1 MKPVSASLRQ
11 RVDRLRAEIE
21 RHNYLYHV
29 LDDPE
34 VPDAAYDR
42 LMAELRAL
50 EQQYPELV
58 VPESPTQRVGGS
70 PVPEFSE
77 VRHHLP
83 MLSLDNAFVRED
95 VEAFDRRVRERLG
108 TDEQIGY
115 TCEPKLDGL
124 AVSLTYRAG
133 LLALGATRGDGT
145 IGEDVTHNIRTIP
158 TVPLRLGG
166 RGWPDLLEVRGEVF
180 MSSAGFNEMNR
191 RASENGEKIFV
202 NPRNAAAGS
211 LRQLDPR
218 LTALRPLEV
227 YFYGSGKVEGKALP
241 GLHSEILEV
250 LSGWG
255 LRTSPEARVV
265 TGLEGL
271 LGYYEDIGQRR
282 SSLRY
287 QIDGVVY
294 KVDSIEQ
301 QRRLGF
307 VARAPRWAIAHK
319 FPADEEMTTVRA
331 IEWQVG
337 RTGALTPVA
346 RLEPVFVGGV
356 TVSNATLHNIDELK
370 RKDVRVGDTVIIRRA
385 GDVIPEVVRVIV
397 EKRPAKSSSVRL
409 PQKCPVCGSP
419 VEREEGEAVAR
430 CTGAL
435 TCPAQL
441 KESLRHFASR
451 RALDIEG
458 LGSKLIDQLVDSG
471 LVRNPG
477 DLFRLTAGQLANLDR
492 MGERSAANLVESF
505 EHSKQTTFARF
516 LHALGIRDVGEATA
530 EALAR
535 HFGTLDSLRG
545 SSMEEIEEVPDIGPI
560 TARHVH
566 AFFAEPRNAR
576 VIDALIQH
584 KVRWPAAQRPSAGN
598 SALSGKTVVLTGKL
612 STMSRD
618 EAGDYVR
625 ELGGKVA
632 SSVSKNTDYVVVGD
646 DAGSKLKKA
655 TQLGVKVL
663 EEDEFLKLIG
673 RKR

>member
-166 RGWPDLLEVRGEVF
+166 HGWPDLLEVRGEVF
-180 MSSAGFNEMNR
+180 MSSAGFDEMNR
-191 RASENGEKIFV
+191 RAIEKGEKIFV

-265 TGLEGL
+265 TGVEGL

-598 SALSGKTVVLTGKL
+598 SPLSGKTVVLTGKL

>member
-166 RGWPDLLEVRGEVF
+166 HGWPDLLEVRGEVF
-180 MSSAGFNEMNR
+180 MSSAGFDEMNR
-191 RASENGEKIFV
+191 RAIEKGEKIFV

-370 RKDVRVGDTVIIRRA
+370 RKDVRVGDTIVIRRA

-419 VEREEGEAVAR
+419 VEREEGAAVAR

-458 LGSKLIDQLVDSG
+458 LGSKLIDQMVDSG

-598 SALSGKTVVLTGKL
+598 SPLSGKTVVLTGKL

>member
-166 RGWPDLLEVRGEVF
+166 HGWPDLLEVRGEVF
-180 MSSAGFNEMNR
+180 MSSAGFDEMNR
-191 RASENGEKIFV
+191 RAIEKGEKIFV

-265 TGLEGL
+265 TGVEGL

-370 RKDVRVGDTVIIRRA
+370 RKDVRVGDTIVIRRA

-419 VEREEGEAVAR
+419 VEREEGAAVAR

-598 SALSGKTVVLTGKL
+598 SPLSGKTVVLTGKL

>member
-83 MLSLDNAFVRED
+83 MLSLDKAFVRED

-166 RGWPDLLEVRGEVF
+166 HGWPDLLEVRGEVF
-180 MSSAGFNEMNR
+180 MSSAGFDEMNR
-191 RASENGEKIFV
+191 RAIEKGEKIFV

-370 RKDVRVGDTVIIRRA
+370 RKDVRVGDTIVIRRA

-419 VEREEGEAVAR
+419 VEREEGAAVAR

-458 LGSKLIDQLVDSG
+458 LGSKLIDQMVDSG

-598 SALSGKTVVLTGKL
+598 SPLSGKTVVLTGKL

>member
-124 AVSLTYRAG
+124 AVSLTYHAG

-166 RGWPDLLEVRGEVF
+166 HGWPDLLEVRGEVF
-180 MSSAGFNEMNR
+180 MSSAGFDEMNR
-191 RASENGEKIFV
+191 RAIEKGEKIFV

-227 YFYGSGKVEGKALP
+227 YFYGAGRVEGRALP

-370 RKDVRVGDTVIIRRA
+370 RKDVRVGDTIVIRRA

-419 VEREEGEAVAR
+419 VEREEGAAVAR

-545 SSMEEIEEVPDIGPI
+545 SSMQEIEEVPDIGPI

-598 SALSGKTVVLTGKL
+598 SPLSGKTVVLTGKL

>member
-1 MKPVSASLRQ
+1 MKPASPSLRQ
-11 RVDRLRAEIE
+11 RVERLRAEIE
-21 RHNYLYHV
+21 RHNRLYHV
-29 LDDPE
+29 LDSPE
-34 VPDAAYDR
+34 IPDGAYDR

-50 EQQYPELV
+50 EQQHPELV

-70 PVPEFSE
+70 PVPEFAE
-77 VRHHLP
+77 VRHRLP
-83 MLSLDNAFVRED
+83 MLSLDNAFARED
-95 VEAFDRRVRERLG
+95 VEAFDRRVRERLE
-108 TDEQIGY
+108 TDTQIDY
-115 TCEPKLDGL
+115 ACEPKLDGL
-124 AVSLTYRAG
+124 AVSLTYRDG

-158 TVPLRLGG
+158 TVPLKLAG

-180 MSSAGFNEMNR
+180 MSRAGFEEMNR
-191 RASENGEKIFV
+191 RASEKGEKKFV

-218 LTALRPLEV
+218 LTASRPLEI
-227 YFYGSGKVEGKALP
+227 YFYGAGIVEGKSLP
-241 GLHSEILEV
+241 GLHSEILKV
-250 LSGWG
+250 LRGWG
-255 LRTSPEARVV
+255 LRTSPETRAV
-265 TGLEGL
+265 TGVEGL
-271 LGYYEDIGQRR
+271 LKYYEDIGRRR

-319 FPADEEMTTVRA
+319 FPAEEEMTTVRA

-337 RTGALTPVA
+337 RTGTLTPVA
-346 RLEPVFVGGV
+346 RLKPVFVGGV
-356 TVSNATLHNIDELK
+356 TVSNATLHNIDELR

-397 EKRPAKSSSVRL
+397 EKRPSKSAPVRL
-409 PQKCPVCGSP
+409 PQKCPVCGSA
-419 VEREEGEAVAR
+419 VGREEGEAVAR

-458 LGSKLIDQLVDSG
+458 LGTKLIDQLVNAG
-471 LVRNPG
+471 LVRNPA
-477 DLFRLTAGQLANLDR
+477 DLFKLTAEQLASLER
-492 MGERSAANLVESF
+492 MGDRSAANVVESLD
-505 EHSKQTTFARF
+505 HSKQTTFARF
-516 LHALGIRDVGEATA
+516 LHALGIRDVGETTA
-530 EALAR
+530 EALAQ
-535 HFGTLDSLRG
+535 HFGSLDALR
-545 SSMEEIEEVPDIGPI
+545 SSPAEAIEEVPDVGPV
-560 TARHVH
+560 TAGHVH
-566 AFFAEPRNAR
+566 AFFADPRNAK
-576 VIDALIQH
+576 VIDKLIKH
-584 KVRWPAAQRPSAGN
+584 GVRWPAVQRSAVRN
-598 SALSGKTVVLTGKL
+598 SPLSGKTIVLTGKL

-618 EAGDYVR
+618 EAGDYIR
-625 ELGGKVA
+625 KLGGKVA
-632 SSVSKNTDYVVVGD
+632 GSVSKNTDYVVVGD

>member
-166 RGWPDLLEVRGEVF
+166 HGWPDLLEVRGEVF
-180 MSSAGFNEMNR
+180 MSSAGFDEMNR
-191 RASENGEKIFV
+191 RAIEKGEKIFV

-265 TGLEGL
+265 TGVEGL

-370 RKDVRVGDTVIIRRA
+370 RKDVRVGDTIVIRRA

-397 EKRPAKSSSVRL
+397 EKRPAKSASVRL

-419 VEREEGEAVAR
+419 VEREEGAAVAR

-458 LGSKLIDQLVDSG
+458 LGSKLIDQMVDSG

-598 SALSGKTVVLTGKL
+598 SPLSGKTVVLTGKL

>member
-1 MKPVSASLRQ
+1 
-11 RVDRLRAEIE
+11 
-21 RHNYLYHV
+21 
-29 LDDPE
+29 
-34 VPDAAYDR
+34 
-42 LMAELRAL
+42 
-50 EQQYPELV
+50 
-58 VPESPTQRVGGS
+58 
-70 PVPEFSE
+70 
-77 VRHHLP
+77 
-83 MLSLDNAFVRED
+83 
-95 VEAFDRRVRERLG
+95 
-108 TDEQIGY
+108 
-115 TCEPKLDGL
+115 
-124 AVSLTYRAG
+124 
-133 LLALGATRGDGT
+133 
-145 IGEDVTHNIRTIP
+145 
-158 TVPLRLGG
+158 
-166 RGWPDLLEVRGEVF
+166 
-180 MSSAGFNEMNR
+180 
-191 RASENGEKIFV
+191 
-202 NPRNAAAGS
+202 
-211 LRQLDPR
+211 
-218 LTALRPLEV
+218 
-227 YFYGSGKVEGKALP
+227 
-241 GLHSEILEV
+241 
-250 LSGWG
+250 
-255 LRTSPEARVV
+255 
-265 TGLEGL
+265 
-271 LGYYEDIGQRR
+271 
-282 SSLRY
+282 
-287 QIDGVVY
+287 
-294 KVDSIEQ
+294 
-301 QRRLGF
+301 
-307 VARAPRWAIAHK
+307 
-319 FPADEEMTTVRA
+319 
-331 IEWQVG
+331 
-337 RTGALTPVA
+337 
-346 RLEPVFVGGV
+346 VGGV

-598 SALSGKTVVLTGKL
+598 SPLSGKTVVLTGKL

>member
-1 MKPVSASLRQ
+1 MKPAPASLRQ
-11 RVDRLRAEIE
+11 RVERLRAEIE

-29 LDDPE
+29 LDSPE
-34 VPDAAYDR
+34 VPDATYDR
-42 LMAELRAL
+42 LMIELRSL
-50 EQQYPELV
+50 EQQHPELV
-58 VPESPTQRVGGS
+58 VPESPTQRVGGA
-70 PVPEFSE
+70 PVAEFAE
-77 VRHHLP
+77 VRHQLP
-83 MLSLDNAFVRED
+83 MLSLDNAFTRED
-95 VEAFDRRVRERLG
+95 VEAFDRRVRERLE
-108 TDEQIGY
+108 TDGPISY
-115 TCEPKLDGL
+115 DCEPKLDGL
-124 AVSLTYRAG
+124 AVSLTYRRG
-133 LLALGATRGDGT
+133 LLALAATRGDGT
-145 IGEDVTHNIRTIP
+145 VGEDVTHNVRTVQS
-158 TVPLRLGG
+158 VPLRLRG
-166 RGWPDLLEVRGEVF
+166 RGWPELLEVRGEVF
-180 MSSAGFNEMNR
+180 MSIAGFEEMNR
-191 RASENGEKIFV
+191 RAAEKGEKIFV

-218 LTALRPLEV
+218 LTASRPLEI
-227 YFYGSGKVEGKALP
+227 YFYGPGQVEGKALP
-241 GLHSEILEV
+241 ALHSEILKT
-250 LSGWG
+250 LRSWG

-265 TGLEGL
+265 SGVDGL
-271 LGYYEDIGQRR
+271 LDYYETMSRRR
-282 SSLRY
+282 SSLGY

-294 KVDSIEQ
+294 KVDSVEQ

-307 VARAPRWAIAHK
+307 IARAPRWAIAHK
-319 FPADEEMTTVRA
+319 FPAEEEMTTVRA

-356 TVSNATLHNIDELK
+356 TVSNATLHNIDELR
-370 RKDVRVGDTVIIRRA
+370 RKDVRVGDTIVIRRA
-385 GDVIPEVVRVIV
+385 GDVIPEVVRVIA
-397 EKRPAKSSSVRL
+397 ERRPAKSSQVRL
-409 PQKCPVCGSP
+409 PQKCPVCGSA

-471 LVRNPG
+471 LVRNAA
-477 DLFRLTAGQLANLDR
+477 DLFKLDVKQLAGLER
-492 MGERSAANLVESF
+492 MGERSAANLAESL

-535 HFGTLDSLRG
+535 HFRTLDALRD
-545 SSMEEIEEVPDIGPI
+545 SSVEQIEEVPDIGPV
-560 TARHVH
+560 TAGHVH
-566 AFFAEPRNAR
+566 TFFAEPRNAR

-584 KVRWPAAQRPSAGN
+584 KLRWPAVQQPAVRGSAI
-598 SALSGKTVVLTGKL
+598 SGKTVVLTGKL
-612 STMSRD
+612 STLSRD
-618 EAGDYVR
+618 EAGDAIR
-625 ELGGKVA
+625 ALGGKVA
-632 SSVSKNTDYVVVGD
+632 GSVSKNTDFVVVGD

-655 TQLGVKVL
+655 TQLGIRIL

>member
-1 MKPVSASLRQ
+1 MKPAPASLQQ
-11 RVDRLRAEIE
+11 RVERLRAEIE

-29 LDDPE
+29 LDSPE
-34 VPDAAYDR
+34 VPDATYDR

-50 EQQYPELV
+50 EQQHPELV
-58 VPESPTQRVGGS
+58 TPESPTQRVGGS
-70 PVPEFSE
+70 PVPEFAE
-77 VRHHLP
+77 VRHQLP
-83 MLSLDNAFVRED
+83 MLSLDNAFERED
-95 VEAFDRRVRERLG
+95 VEAFDRRVRERLE

-115 TCEPKLDGL
+115 ACEPKLDGL
-124 AVSLTYRAG
+124 AVSLTYRDG
-133 LLALGATRGDGT
+133 SLALGATRGDGT
-145 IGEDVTHNIRTIP
+145 IGEDVTHNIRTIE
-158 TVPLRLGG
+158 TVPLRLRG
-166 RGWPDLLEVRGEVF
+166 RGWPELLEVRGEVF
-180 MSSAGFNEMNR
+180 MSIAGFEEMNR
-191 RASENGEKIFV
+191 RAAAEGEKVFV

-218 LTALRPLEV
+218 LTASRPLEI
-227 YFYGSGKVEGKALP
+227 YFYGAGQAEGKALP
-241 GLHSEILEV
+241 GLHSEILKT
-250 LSGWG
+250 LQNWG
-255 LRTSPEARVV
+255 LRTSPEVRVV
-265 TGLEGL
+265 SGVNGL
-271 LGYYEDIGQRR
+271 LKYYEDIGRRR

-307 VARAPRWAIAHK
+307 IARAPRWAIAHK
-319 FPADEEMTTVRA
+319 FPAEEEMTTVRA

-356 TVSNATLHNIDELK
+356 TVSNATLHNIDELR

-385 GDVIPEVVRVIV
+385 GDVIPEVVRVII
-397 EKRPAKSSSVRL
+397 EKRPSRSSSVRL
-409 PQKCPVCGSP
+409 PQKCPVCGSV

-430 CTGAL
+430 CTGVL

-451 RALDIEG
+451 RALDVEG
-458 LGSKLIDQLVDSG
+458 LGTKLIDQLVDAG
-471 LVRNPG
+471 MVRNPG
-477 DLFRLTAGQLANLDR
+477 DLFTLTAGQLANLDR
-492 MGERSAANLVESF
+492 MGDRSAANVVESL
-505 EHSKQTTFARF
+505 ERSKQTTFARF

-535 HFGTLDSLRG
+535 HFRSLDALR
-545 SSMEEIEEVPDIGPI
+545 SSAAGAIEEVPDIGPI
-560 TARHVH
+560 TAAHVH
-566 AFFAEPRNAR
+566 AFFAEPRNAK
-576 VIDALIQH
+576 VIDSLIQH
-584 KVRWPAAQRPSAGN
+584 KVRWPAVQGAVTRN
-598 SALSGKTVVLTGKL
+598 SAISGKTVVLTGKL

-618 EAGDYVR
+618 EAGDAVR
-625 ELGGKVA
+625 KLGGKVA
-632 SSVSKNTDYVVVGD
+632 GSVSKNTDFVVVGD
-646 DAGSKLKKA
+646 EAGSKLKKA